1 MAMQQLEKR
10 LHIAGLFDL
19 YSPLLTEKQQEA
31 FILFYEEDLSLGEI
45 AANFG
50 ISRQAVYDLL
60 KRTETLLENYEA
72 ALALHARQQKRE
84 EKEAELAGLLER
96 LEQQPSPALW
106 QAFWQRWQDDGW
118 QDENKKD

>member
-1 MAMQQLEKR
+1 MQQLEKR
-10 LHIAGLFDL
+10 LHIAGLFDF
-19 YSPLLTEKQQEA
+19 YAPLLTERQREA
-31 FILFYEEDLSLGEI
+31 FTLFYEEDFSLGEI

-72 ALALHARQQKRE
+72 ALALHVRQQKRE
-84 EKEAELAGLLER
+84 AKEAELVDLLAR
-96 LEQQPSPALW
+96 LEQHPNPALW
-106 QAFWQRWQDDGW
+106 QIFWERWQDDSW

>member
-10 LHIAGLFDL
+10 LHIAGLFDF
-19 YSPLLTEKQQEA
+19 YAPLLTERQREA
-31 FILFYEEDLSLGEI
+31 FTLFYEEDFSLGEI

-72 ALALHARQQKRE
+72 ALALHVRQQKRE
-84 EKEAELAGLLER
+84 AKEAELVDLLAR
-96 LEQQPSPALW
+96 LEQHPNQALW
-106 QAFWQRWQDDGW
+106 QIFWERWQDDSW